1 MKKMESHGKEK
12 KGAGDVTEPTMK
24 KPEKKIQ
31 DESAGVVLIT
41 GGASGLGRKLVDEFV
56 REGYH
61 VCFTYRSSRQKAESL
76 KEMYG
81 DRVHAIC
88 ADASDMGQASMAVEA
103 CVRAFGR
110 IDVLVNNAAS
120 AKDGPLVRLEEK
132 EFDYTLK
139 NVLYPVYYHCKAAAR
154 YFIAQKHGKIINIGS
169 INGTRGREGSIAYST
184 AKAGIEGL
192 SKTIAKELGSYNIN
206 CNVVAPGFIN
216 TDGQKH
222 TSELIKKYVLDE
234 CAIRRLT
241 EPEEVANLVLFLAGN
256 KSDNI
261 TGQVYRIDC
270 GQYI

>member
-81 DRVHAIC
+81 DKVHAIC

-192 SKTIAKELGSYNIN
+192 SKTIAKELGCYNVN